1 MYIVL
6 NTSEIG
12 RQIVEQKLFFKY
24 DVNIYLISMITYKS
38 PAIEIHMI
46 FNCYNGNGIG
56 ATLFLTISIFFNL
69 NIGLANS
76 KFTT

>member
-24 DVNIYLISMITYKS
+24 DLNIYLISMITYKS

-46 FNCYNGNGIG
+46 F
-56 ATLFLTISIFFNL
+56 
-69 NIGLANS
+69 
-76 KFTT
+76 